1 MSHLKECRGRQPQ
14 SRRVGA
20 LTSHSGPLLEGRLNV
35 LSIPET
41 PATGGR
47 RPQRRRPEESGVRP
61 SPRLRSP
68 RRLPRSGLPR
78 PGCPTWRRPATRPQ
92 ARSPNWGGFG
102 SPPQFLALAPGS
114 CPHLV
119 PGHGCGSSG
128 IGRTESRTGKPQA
141 PAAARLLPTALPPPH

>member
-47 RPQRRRPEESGVRP
+47 RPERRRPEESGVRP
-61 SPRLRSP
+61 SPRSGVLAGSP
-68 RRLPRSGLPR
+68 APGCLGPAAPHGGGRPLGRRPGLPS
-78 PGCPTWRRPATRPQ
+78 GV
-92 ARSPNWGGFG
+92 G
-102 SPPQFLALAPGS
+102 SAPR
-114 CPHLV
+114 L
-119 PGHGCGSSG
+119 SS
-128 IGRTESRTGKPQA
+128 
-141 PAAARLLPTALPPPH
+141 